1 MKKILASVAI
11 LILATGLSWA
21 VRAPRTPFTYTQPD
35 GSVITLVNHGDE
47 FHHWTTHNGQLVE
60 MDERGFYRPA
70 SIMAFE
76 SRAAAARGQRL
87 KINQDRINT
96 PEEYRFGEKHF
107 LVILI
112 EFDDL
117 SFSVPEPGESFD
129 RMLNQQGYS
138 EYGCTGSA
146 RDYFIDN
153 SDGQFRPV
161 FDVYGPV
168 KVSKGYAY
176 YGNGRVGD
184 YTFEAISEACT
195 LLDDSIDF
203 SLYDIDGDGEVD
215 NVFVYYAGYNA
226 SEGGPSNTI
235 WPHHNMAFKLGEFD
249 GLTASTYA
257 CTSELHGNKGTTMA
271 GIGLFVHEFCHV
283 LGLPDFYDTSGD
295 EAWNPEEFSI
305 MSDGHCLN
313 EYRTPASLNSLER
326 LMLGWY
332 GDFPILSEAGPYE
345 LGSLSDHHLPWVLPA
360 DIDGEQFI
368 LEMRDG
374 TGWDAYLPKGMVI
387 YHMDASENR
396 LYGYTRAIDVW
407 TGNISAPINDYD
419 EHPCFYA
426 VPSYKYGRHSSETM
440 IFPGT
445 GNVTEFNPVA
455 WSGHKLKSRITDIS
469 VAGDRVHFNLTD
481 PVRRMVTGTVSDS
494 DGKPIEGALVTMIL
508 PERPSS
514 SGVRL
519 IRSSRS
525 ASDILYS
532 TTTLADGSYE
542 IELDTDDE
550 TSSFVVC
557 ASKEGYIEQARN
569 LELSTYGNCSFVLRP
584 AGSPVRSGLMKY
596 DPDSQD
602 SYSSMGLNS
611 PITSNTSIMGAIYYP
626 RDEIACYSGMEIR
639 SMTFCTAAE
648 KYEDLYAFVIEEDG
662 KPRMVKVESQ
672 GQNGWFTVDLSG
684 LSLTIIGNK
693 GLFFGYGLRGDDD
706 APLVYQNRRGT
717 RNGLFYSYFSFENPF
732 WYEEEG
738 CALVLSVDLYDPAA
752 SKYISL
758 SAMGFTSIDNP
769 RGKEGYSAGDTF
781 TFRLL
786 PATGKEVSSTV
797 WLYDGTA
804 TSAPSVELKAGKHTV
819 TARVT
824 YGDGSREEITLELE
838 AR

>member
-21 VRAPRTPFTYTQPD
+21 VRAPRTPYTYTQPD

-70 SIMAFE
+70 SLMAFE
-76 SRAAAARGQRL
+76 SRAAAAREQRL
-87 KINQDRINT
+87 KINQARVNT
-96 PEEYRFGEKHF
+96 PEEYRSGEKHF

-117 SFSVPEPGESFD
+117 SFSVPNPGEAFD

-138 EYGCTGSA
+138 EYGGTGSA

-168 KVSKGYAY
+168 KVSKDYAY
-176 YGNGRVGD
+176 YGKGNVGD
-184 YTFEAISEACT
+184 NAHEAISEACT

-215 NVFVYYAGYNA
+215 DVFAFYAGYNS
-226 SEGGPSNTI
+226 SEGGPSNSI
-235 WPHHNMAFKLGEFD
+235 WPHHNMAFKLGDFD
-249 GLTASTYA
+249 GLTAYTYA
-257 CTSELHGNKGTTMA
+257 CTSELHGNKGSTIA

-295 EAWNPEEFSI
+295 KAWNPEEFSI

-313 EYRTPASLNSLER
+313 EYRTPACLNSLER
-326 LMLGWY
+326 MMMGWY
-332 GDFPILSEAGPYE
+332 DDFPVLSEAGPYE
-345 LGSLSDHHLPWVLPA
+345 LGSLSGHQLPWVLPA

-387 YHMDASENR
+387 YHLDASENR
-396 LYGYTRAIDVW
+396 LYGYTRAVDVW
-407 TGNISAPINDYD
+407 TGNITAPINDYD
-419 EHPCFYA
+419 AHPCFYA
-426 VPSYKYGRHSSETM
+426 VPSLKYGRHSSGTM

-455 WSGHKLKSRITDIS
+455 WSGHKLTTRITDIS
-469 VAGDRVHFNLTD
+469 VAGDRMHFKLTD

-494 DGKPIEGALVTMIL
+494 DGKPIEGAIVTMSL

-532 TTTLADGSYE
+532 TTTLADGSFE
-542 IELDTDDE
+542 ITLDSDDE

-557 ASKEGYIEQARN
+557 ASKEGYIEQVRK
-569 LELSTYGNCSFVLRP
+569 LELNTYANCIFILRP

-602 SYSSMGLNS
+602 SYSAMGLSS
-611 PITSNTSIMGAIYYP
+611 PITNKTSVMAAIYYP
-626 RDEIACYSGMEIR
+626 RDEIVRYSGMEIR
-639 SMTFCTAAE
+639 SMTFFTAAE
-648 KYEDLYAFVIEEDG
+648 KFDELYAFIIEDEE
-662 KPRMVKVESQ
+662 KLLMVKVEGTS
-672 GQNGWFTVDLSG
+672 QNGWFTVDLSG

-693 GLFFGYGLRGDDD
+693 SLFFGYGLKCDDD
-706 APLVYQNRRGT
+706 APIVYQDKRGT
-717 RNGLFYSYFSFENPF
+717 RNGLFYSYFS
-732 WYEEEG
+732 YESPYWHDEQD

-752 SKYISL
+752 SKYMSL

-781 TFRLL
+781 TFSLL
-786 PATGKEVSSTV
+786 PAMGKEVSSTE
-797 WLYDGTA
+797 WLYDGAA
-804 TSAPSVELKAGKHTV
+804 TTAPSVELKAGKHTV
-819 TARVT
+819 VARVV
-824 YGDGSREEITLELE
+824 YGDGSREELTLELE
-838 AR
+838 VR